1 MSLRKKC
8 LLLPDDIFSIIL
20 SFLGKET
27 YFNKFTEEM
36 HVRFIKGN
44 QFSKLTVLFMEVNYK
59 YKNVFNFKDCFEIS
73 LNTPQVLRKHSACEI
88 FCNRFKLSEGNDGYP
103 SDMLIGLDTNKYFI
117 MQLIDTI
124 FCKTNGN
131 GDCEHLSTIYQKYTC
146 FPVEKKVVS
155 VDPLIEEN
163 PFRFLYL

>member
-8 LLLPDDIFSIIL
+8 FLPDDIISIIL

-27 YFNKFTEEM
+27 YFNKFTKEM

-44 QFSKLTVLFMEVNYK
+44 QFLKLTVLFMEVNYK
-59 YKNVFNFKDCFEIS
+59 YINVFNFKDCFEIR

-88 FCNRFKLSEGNDGYP
+88 FCNRFKLSELNEGYP
-103 SDMLIGLDTNKYFI
+103 SDMLIGLDTNKYFV

-124 FCKTNGN
+124 FFKTNGN
-131 GDCEHLSTIYQKYTC
+131 DDCERLSTIHQKYTY

-163 PFRFLYL
+163 PFR